1 MKHYQVKDINGQVG
15 DMDMGSRKVK
25 AVWAMCGN
33 VDLDNDVIVPEAFT
47 RTISARG
54 PQGKNLI
61 WSLVDHKSSMKYAL
75 GKPKELYVEE
85 NALVAVTE
93 IIETEMGED
102 MLKLYEANL
111 INQHSIGISTI
122 KAEMNNET
130 GIRTIKELMLYEG
143 SAVLWAANPE
153 TPTLAMYKGM
163 EAAKVQETLNGRLE
177 KLLKAFKHGTFTDE
191 TFSLLEIEIKQIQT
205 AISELT
211 TQPVAAATLDPVDN
225 SAIVFE
231 ALKQFNNS
239 LKSLK

>member
-1 MKHYQVKDINGQVG
+1 MKHYQVKDISNGIE
-15 DMDMGSRKVK
+15 DMDVRSRNVK
-25 AVWAMCGN
+25 TVWAMCGN
-33 VDLDNDVIVPEAFT
+33 VDLDNDVIVPEAFS
-47 RTISARG
+47 RTITARG
-54 PQGKNLI
+54 PKGKNLI
-61 WSLVDHKSSMKYAL
+61 WSLVDHKSSIKFAL
-75 GKPKELYVEE
+75 GKPKELYFEG
-85 NALVAVTE
+85 NALIAVTE
-93 IIETEMGED
+93 IIETQMGED

-111 INQHSIGISTI
+111 INQHSIGFSTI
-122 KAEMNNET
+122 KSEMDNST

-163 EAAKVQETLNGRLE
+163 EQAEVQETLNGRLE

-225 SAIVFE
+225 NAIVFE
-231 ALKQFNNS
+231 ALKQFNHS